1 MSRRYTGAACEACT
15 SGWVLSQGQCIPY
28 TPLKYTPLLWAQHL
42 AALVVPAPAPAPGLV
57 PAPAPEAE
65 SAHAPGPVPVAGP
78 DFAISP
84 SLAAD
89 NGAGEQPTAP
99 VPAPGAD
106 AEGGLAGTESVQGD
120 ALPPV
125 AVTNDGEF

>member
-1 MSRRYTGAACEACT
+1 M
-15 SGWVLSQGQCIPY
+15 LSQGQCIPY

-42 AALVVPAPAPAPGLV
+42 AALVVPAPAPAPGLL
-57 PAPAPEAE
+57 PASAPEAE
-65 SAHAPGPVPVAGP
+65 SAHALEPVPVEGAG
-78 DFAISP
+78 FAISP
-84 SLAAD
+84 RLADD
-89 NGAGEQPTAP
+89 NGAEEQPTAP

-125 AVTNDGEF
+125 AGTNDGEF